1 MMRRPISKQWVLAC
15 GLVLACATSQAAVYK
30 CQGADGKPVYRD
42 TACSTEQSGGAVP
55 GISNS
60 PTTRAPT
67 PSAKVEEG
75 KGLVQ
80 RAQRAQGQAGL
91 TPECQALG
99 DKASEAL
106 RQDSASLDDVKRA
119 VGEFERRCGDQVEKA
134 MRAGGVGSPKQPLK
148 IDDANCRKLRDLL
161 EETRAQLARMTDK
174 EKMAYAQL
182 QNEVS
187 VACK

>member
-1 MMRRPISKQWVLAC
+1 MSMRTSKQFALAC
-15 GLVLACATSQAAVYK
+15 SFAFACTVSHAAVYK

-42 TACSTEQSGGAVP
+42 TACGTEQSGGAVA
-55 GISNS
+55 GISS
-60 PTTRAPT
+60 PAPSRSST

-75 KGLVQ
+75 GSLVQ
-80 RAQRAQGQAGL
+80 RAQRAQVQAAL

-99 DKASEAL
+99 DKASDAL

-134 MRAGGVGSPKQPLK
+134 MRPAAPGSRQPLK
-148 IDDANCRKLRDLL
+148 IDEANCRKLRDLL
-161 EETRAQLARMTDK
+161 AETRAQMAKMTDK

>member
-1 MMRRPISKQWVLAC
+1 
-15 GLVLACATSQAAVYK
+15 LACAASQAAVYK

-55 GISNS
+55 GISNP
-60 PTTRAPT
+60 PTTRAST
-67 PSAKVEEG
+67 PAAKVEEG

-80 RAQRAQGQAGL
+80 RAQRAQVQAGL

-99 DKASEAL
+99 DKASEVL
-106 RQDSASLDDVKRA
+106 RQDSAHLEDVKCA
-119 VGEFERRCGDQVEKA
+119 VGDQVEKA
-134 MRAGGVGSPKQPLK
+134 MRPGGLGSPKQPLA

-161 EETRAQLARMTDK
+161 AQARDQLSKMTDK
-174 EKMAYAQL
+174 EKIAYAQL

>member
-1 MMRRPISKQWVLAC
+1 MMLSISKHYAIAC
-15 GLVLACATSQAAVYK
+15 GLALVCAASQAAVYK

-42 TACSTEQSGGAVP
+42 TSCSTEQSGGAVP
-55 GISNS
+55 GISNP
-60 PTTRAPT
+60 PTMRAST
-67 PSAKVEEG
+67 PAAKVEEG

-80 RAQRAQGQAGL
+80 RVQRAQVQAAL
-91 TPECQALG
+91 TPECQVLG

-106 RQDSASLDDVKRA
+106 RQDSARLEDVKRA
-119 VGEFERRCGDQVEKA
+119 VGDFERRCGDQVEKA
-134 MRAGGVGSPKQPLK
+134 MRAGGLGSPKQPLA
-148 IDDANCRKLRDLL
+148 IDDANCRKLHDLL
-161 EETRAQLARMTDK
+161 DQTRAQLSKMTDK

>member
-1 MMRRPISKQWVLAC
+1 MMLPMSKHDALAC
-15 GLVLACATSQAAVYK
+15 CLALACAASQAAVYK

-55 GISNS
+55 GINS
-60 PTTRAPT
+60 PAPLRPST
-67 PSAKVEEG
+67 PAAKVEEG

-80 RAQRAQGQAGL
+80 RAQRAQLQAGL

-106 RQDSASLDDVKRA
+106 RQDGASLEVVKRA
-119 VGEFERRCGDQVEKA
+119 VGDFERRCGDQVEKA
-134 MRAGGVGSPKQPLK
+134 MRVGGEGSPKQPLK
-148 IDDANCRKLRDLL
+148 IDEASCRKLRDMLAQ
-161 EETRAQLARMTDK
+161 TRNQLSKMTDK
-174 EKMAYAQL
+174 ETMAYAQL